1 MPHLCYENNDH
12 TDVRMIKTQ
21 SVRRI
26 TDDVPHPKD
35 HFIVSNNNGKVSTE
49 HYINNC
55 HSINATTTIISNKFV
70 GSSTRQQLPSPSPP
84 PLPPLLLG
92 SVFHRISY
100 NNELTMN
107 MKTHRNNATD
117 TTWGAV
123 YPSVTFDDNSMHAI
137 LSKSRPQQRVADSNL
152 TQIVVSSSFSNETA
166 ARVAPASEEECTY
179 KDTKEDYDNNKFT
192 EKSWEQIKDESCT
205 MGDEEEEE
213 AVVAVMKALIPTT
226 ISAVGCLSS
235 TRNVLSLQRKKSELK
250 YYESNSQNVNIIP
263 DDIISNH
270 EMSVADCCAEE
281 LRSIEKNKTGC
292 SSNIYEGVTIN
303 TDHNSSNKIRPHVF
317 DDINNIIMMKNQ
329 IIINTTEVDDDCS
342 TATSLSSIK
351 MNDYEDELLEKE
363 ILLLPPSFRRLDF
376 PQSFEKASSIYT

>member
-12 TDVRMIKTQ
+12 TDVHMIKTQ

-49 HYINNC
+49 HYVNNC

-70 GSSTRQQLPSPSPP
+70 GSSIRQQLPSPSLPPPP
-84 PLPPLLLG
+84 PLLSG
-92 SVFHRISY
+92 SVFHRISSS
-100 NNELTMN
+100 NELAMN
-107 MKTHRNNATD
+107 MKSHRNNATD

-152 TQIVVSSSFSNETA
+152 TQIVVSSSFSNE
-166 ARVAPASEEECTY
+166 
-179 KDTKEDYDNNKFT
+179 
-192 EKSWEQIKDESCT
+192 KSWEQIKDESCT

-226 ISAVGCLSS
+226 ISAVGCPSS
-235 TRNVLSLQRKKSELK
+235 TRNALSLQQNKNELK

-270 EMSVADCCAEE
+270 EISVADYCAEE
-281 LRSIEKNKTGC
+281 LRSIDTSKTCC
-292 SSNIYEGVTIN
+292 SSNIYEGATIN
-303 TDHNSSNKIRPHVF
+303 TDHNSRNKIRPHAF
-317 DDINNIIMMKNQ
+317 DDINNITMMKNQ
-329 IIINTTEVDDDCS
+329 TIINTTEVNDDCS
-342 TATSLSSIK
+342 TATSLSSIE

-363 ILLLPPSFRRLDF
+363 ILFLPPSFRRLDF